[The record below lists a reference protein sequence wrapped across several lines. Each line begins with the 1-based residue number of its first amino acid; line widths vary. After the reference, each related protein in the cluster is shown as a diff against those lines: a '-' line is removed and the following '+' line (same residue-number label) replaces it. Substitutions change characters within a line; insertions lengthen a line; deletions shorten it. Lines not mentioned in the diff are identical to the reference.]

1 MQVMSRKLP
10 IDAVLFDLAS
20 TLHGKRIGGHFA
32 ELFPDVEVA
41 LDGLRRMGLKLG
53 VVTDKAMDAVEPML
67 QQFGLSMWFD
77 IVVDGCAVTQ
87 RKPHPAP
94 LLHACEALAVQPA
107 HALYVGDSTN
117 DALAAQAAG
126 MQMIRVSYAEGAA
139 RSGGGEQAD
148 LPCLRVIDSLGE
160 LLELIG
166 SPQQAKR
173 TRRVVQAGYRHDDWA
188 GLYI

>member
-10 IDAVLFDLAS
+10 VDAVLFDLAS
-20 TLHGKRIGGHFA
+20 TLHGKRIGGQFA
-32 ELFPDVEVA
+32 ELLPDVEAA
-41 LDGLRRMGLKLG
+41 LDGLRQMGLKLG
-53 VVTDKAMDAVEPML
+53 MVTDKAMDAVEPML
-67 QQFGLSMWFD
+67 QRFGLSAWFD
-77 IVVDGCAVTQ
+77 IIVDGCTVAQ

-126 MQMIRVSYAEGAA
+126 MQMIRVSYAE
-139 RSGGGEQAD
+139 RSASSDDAQDD
-148 LPCLRVIDSLGE
+148 LPCLRVIDTLAE
-160 LLELIG
+160 LLEMIG
-166 SPQQAKR
+166 NPHQSHRVK
-173 TRRVVQAGYRHDDWA
+173 RVVHTAYRHDDWA

>member
-32 ELFPDVEVA
+32 ELFPDVEAA
-41 LDGLRRMGLKLG
+41 LDGLRQMGLKLG

-67 QQFGLSMWFD
+67 QRFGLSMWFD
-77 IVVDGCAVTQ
+77 IVVDGGAVAE

-107 HALYVGDSTN
+107 HALYVGDSEN

-126 MQMIRVSYAEGAA
+126 MQMIRVSYAEGSNDATEA
-139 RSGGGEQAD
+139 S
-148 LPCLRVIDSLGE
+148 PCLRVIDTLSE
-160 LLELIG
+160 LLEMIG
-166 SPQQAKR
+166 SPHQGNR
-173 TRRVVQAGYRHDDWA
+173 TRRVVQAAYRHDDWA

>member
-32 ELFPDVEVA
+32 ELFPDVEAA
-41 LDGLRRMGLKLG
+41 LDGLRQMGLKLG

-67 QQFGLSMWFD
+67 QRFGLSMWFD
-77 IVVDGCAVTQ
+77 IVVDGDAVAQ

-126 MQMIRVSYAEGAA
+126 MQMIRVSYSERFD
-139 RSGGGEQAD
+139 RSDDAQGD
-148 LPCLRVIDSLGE
+148 LPCLGVIDTLAA

-166 SPQQAKR
+166 SPHPLNR
-173 TRRVVQAGYRHDDWA
+173 PRRVVQAAYRHDDWA

>member
-20 TLHGKRIGGHFA
+20 TLHGKRIGGQLA
-32 ELFPDVEVA
+32 ELFPDVEIA

-53 VVTDKAMDAVEPML
+53 MVTDKAMDAVEPVL
-67 QQFGLSMWFD
+67 QRFGLSMWFD
-77 IVVDGCAVTQ
+77 IVVDGGAVAQ

-107 HALYVGDSTN
+107 HALYVGDSEN

-126 MQMIRVSYAEGAA
+126 MQLVRVNYVGGSA
-139 RSGGGEQAD
+139 RSGGGDQAES
-148 LPCLRVIDSLGE
+148 PCLQVIDSLGE

-166 SPQQAKR
+166 SPQQPKR

>member
-32 ELFPDVEVA
+32 ELFPDVEAA
-41 LDGLRRMGLKLG
+41 LDGLRQMGLKLG

-67 QQFGLSMWFD
+67 QRFGLSMWFD
-77 IVVDGCAVTQ
+77 IVVDGDAVAQ

-107 HALYVGDSTN
+107 HALYVGDSAN

-126 MQMIRVSYAEGAA
+126 MQMIRVSYAEHSA
-139 RSGGGEQAD
+139 RDEEAQAD
-148 LPCLRVIDSLGE
+148 LPCLRVIDTLAE

-166 SPQQAKR
+166 SPPRWNRSK
-173 TRRVVQAGYRHDDWA
+173 RVVQTAWRQDDWA
-188 GLYI
+188 GLVI

>member
-20 TLHGKRIGGHFA
+20 TLHGKRIGEHFA
-32 ELFPDVEVA
+32 ELFPDVEAA
-41 LDGLRRMGLKLG
+41 LDGLRQMGLKLG
-53 VVTDKAMDAVEPML
+53 VVTDKAMDAVEPVL
-67 QQFGLSMWFD
+67 QRLGLSMWFD
-77 IVVDGCAVTQ
+77 IVVDGGAVAQ

-126 MQMIRVSYAEGAA
+126 MQMIRVSYGEASARAEEGVAD
-139 RSGGGEQAD
+139 D
-148 LPCLRVIDSLGE
+148 LPCLRVIDTLRE
-160 LLELIG
+160 LLDVIG
-166 SPQQAKR
+166 SPHQPKS
-173 TRRVVQAGYRHDDWA
+173 TKRVVQAGYRHDDWA